1 MPLSQSQRPLYEVT
15 ANLFKGLAHPFRI
28 RLLELLSDS
37 PELTGAPRPRG
48 AGRPGGPPTPPR
60 DRGRRPPPP
69 EGPPEL
75 EASHLSQHLSV
86 LRLHHL
92 VVSERRGSHVFY
104 RLADPRIREL
114 LAVARALL
122 LTMLSEDRDRLSE
135 AEGLPAIPGADGRAE
150 ARTEGDADGRSGG

>member
-1 MPLSQSQRPLYEVT
+1 MPLSQSQRPLYEVK

-37 PELTGAPRPRG
+37 PELTVSALR
-48 AGRPGGPPTPPR
+48 AETV
-60 DRGRRPPPP
+60 
-69 EGPPEL
+69 L
-75 EASHLSQHLSV
+75 EPSHLSQHLSV
-86 LRLHHL
+86 LRRHHL

>member
-1 MPLSQSQRPLYEVT
+1 MPLSQSQRPLYEVK

-37 PELTGAPRPRG
+37 PELTVSALQ
-48 AGRPGGPPTPPR
+48 AET
-60 DRGRRPPPP
+60 
-69 EGPPEL
+69 EL

-86 LRLHHL
+86 LRRHHL

-122 LTMLSEDRDRLSE
+122 LTMLSEDRERLSE